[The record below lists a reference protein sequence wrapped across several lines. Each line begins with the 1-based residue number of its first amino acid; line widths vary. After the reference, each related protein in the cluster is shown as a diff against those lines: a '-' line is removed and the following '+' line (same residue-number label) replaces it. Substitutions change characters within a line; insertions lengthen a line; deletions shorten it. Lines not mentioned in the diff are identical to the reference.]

1 MAENFKFKTCWLKI
15 IMTDYLNSLRARSDI
30 KSECHPVNWG
40 NTTDL
45 ISSQDKPSCLMTL
58 MIITTRGKRKCTG
71 PKTNRHTVQ
80 PGVLEQ
86 ISRQQVK
93 QNIFSAQSEWHITSC
108 SGGGINQWLRTACFP
123 CHNFLTAIQL
133 LRKKKSTK
141 GETENRKA
149 AHCESDLRAVRGR
162 EQSL

>member
-1 MAENFKFKTCWLKI
+1 
-15 IMTDYLNSLRARSDI
+15 
-30 KSECHPVNWG
+30 
-40 NTTDL
+40 
-45 ISSQDKPSCLMTL
+45 MTL
-58 MIITTRGKRKCTG
+58 MIVTTRGKRKCTG

-86 ISRQQVK
+86 ISRQRVK

-133 LRKKKSTK
+133 LRKKNPQKGKQKTEKLPIVRTISGPPGDGNSLFSNTRETSPQTVVKS
-141 GETENRKA
+141 A
-149 AHCESDLRAVRGR
+149 SFA
-162 EQSL
+162 SLKKCRPDPNSLMRH